1 MLFAAGDEEAVLLRK
16 DLVKHVGL
24 RPWRKSKV
32 SFFELRDIFQSFS
45 HHFFSQN

>member
-32 SFFELRDIFQSFS
+32 SLFEP
-45 HHFFSQN
+45 